1 MTLIYLNHDNIMD
14 NIAATHQKAC
24 LISKFLSKD
33 HNTLE
38 AVFPSL
44 VSHSATISNFLFK
57 IPLIHDLLPTNENGH
72 LGKLYPLIS
81 NISPYLKLWYAC
93 VIHLYTIFSSTT
105 NLCSSFPLL
114 NLDNIFAKTSI
125 TGLIIR
131 PIHARKTL

>member
-1 MTLIYLNHDNIMD
+1 MSNFKVSFKRS
-14 NIAATHQKAC
+14 QKV
-24 LISKFLSKD
+24 

-81 NISPYLKLWYAC
+81 NISPSASKVLPKL
-93 VIHLYTIFSSTT
+93 LTIY
-105 NLCSSFPLL
+105 L
-114 NLDNIFAKTSI
+114 NLLPVDLVYNLS
-125 TGLIIR
+125 L
-131 PIHARKTL
+131 